1 MKLSG
6 NHPFTVTEPE
16 GAWCVLA
23 GAGCHAGTAASTTS
37 GTLTEAPQ

>member
-1 MKLSG
+1 VTG

-23 GAGCHAGTAASTTS
+23 AGCHAGTAASTTS
-37 GTLTEAPQ
+37 GTLTEAPHDT